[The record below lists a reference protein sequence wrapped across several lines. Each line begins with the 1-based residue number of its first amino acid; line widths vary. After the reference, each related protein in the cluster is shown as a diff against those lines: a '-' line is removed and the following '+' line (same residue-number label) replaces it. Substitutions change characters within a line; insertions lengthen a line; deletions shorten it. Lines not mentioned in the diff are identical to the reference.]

1 MALLQINSKCED
13 RMQDEYTI
21 PVCGLLSY
29 RKLRFHTIKTLRED
43 RHAAITSPALRYG

>member
-21 PVCGLLSY
+21 PVCGL
-29 RKLRFHTIKTLRED
+29 F
-43 RHAAITSPALRYG
+43 HAAITSPALRYG

>member
-21 PVCGLLSY
+21 PVCGL
-29 RKLRFHTIKTLRED
+29 FIVWE
-43 RHAAITSPALRYG
+43 TSFPYDKNAPRGCALGVRVDGC

>member
-21 PVCGLLSY
+21 PVCGGFY
-29 RKLRFHTIKTLRED
+29 RIGNFVSIR
-43 RHAAITSPALRYG
+43 